1 MYQPPLAQLKFG
13 CMEEYGEESEEGEYD
28 QYGEVDY
35 DSEAGLRWLRE
46 ATWTVGSTNHKSC
59 V

>member
-1 MYQPPLAQLKFG
+1 
-13 CMEEYGEESEEGEYD
+13 MEEYGEESEEGEYD